1 MKKSVSIAL
10 LGIIIFQSCAGYD
23 KRPVHLYQAAYR
35 GKARVVYKSGEGF
48 KYDFISSEDNNYFGV
63 KGKNKTQLDSLQ
75 IWSVNLKK
83 KNKSIAPT
91 DGVAGGVL
99 IVVLIGAGVLFVW
112 AMVAFFNFVDDL

>member
-10 LGIIIFQSCAGYD
+10 LGIILLQSCAAYN
-23 KRPVHLYQAAYR
+23 KRPVRLNEAAYR
-35 GKARVVYKSGEGF
+35 GKVRVIYKSGEGF
-48 KYDFISSEDNNYFGV
+48 KYDFISTDDNNYFGV
-63 KGKNKTQLDSLQ
+63 KGKNKTQIDSVQ
-75 IWSVNLKK
+75 IWSVHLKK

-112 AMVAFFNFVDDL
+112 ALVKFFNFIDNL

>member
-10 LGIIIFQSCAGYD
+10 LVIILLQSCAGYN
-23 KRPVHLYQAAYR
+23 KRPVHLYEAAYR
-35 GKARVVYKSGEGF
+35 GKVRVVYKSGEGF

-63 KGKNKTQLDSLQ
+63 KGKNKTQLDSIQ

-99 IVVLIGAGVLFVW
+99 ILVLIGSAVLVVW
-112 AMVAFFNFVDDL
+112 ALIALGNFLDDL

>member
-1 MKKSVSIAL
+1 MTKSVSFAL
-10 LGIIIFQSCAGYD
+10 FGIILLQSCAAYN
-23 KRPVHLYQAAYR
+23 KRPVHLYEAAYR
-35 GKARVVYKSGEGF
+35 GKVRVVYKSGEGF

-99 IVVLIGAGVLFVW
+99 IVVLIGAAVIVVW
-112 AMVAFFNFVDDL
+112 AVIAFANFMDDL

>member
-10 LGIIIFQSCAGYD
+10 LGIILLQSCAGYD
-23 KRPVHLYQAAYR
+23 KRPVHLYKAAYR

-83 KNKSIAPT
+83 KNKSIAPN
-91 DGVAGGVL
+91 DGIAGAVL
-99 IVVLIGAGVLFVW
+99 IVVFIAVGVLFV
-112 AMVAFFNFVDDL
+112 VAIVAAINLLNDL